1 MSWNAEEFTATLR
14 KTVTTFDRASAAQLC
29 EGLIK
34 HLLRTDDEYPVKE
47 AERILQLLRNKRMFA
62 LLGKVGDAFIQS
74 GRASVKMRRQYAQS
88 LIDEGNLTAAL
99 AVLNDLTLLTR
110 EDPLENAEARGLIG
124 RVHKQFYVNSK
135 SPATASNREH
145 LRRAITAYLD
155 VYTAA
160 RTDHLWH
167 GINAVALL
175 KRAARD
181 GVPTD
186 GFPDAERLAGEILRT
201 IEEKDCDARAD
212 MWDFATA
219 VEACVALQTLEQ
231 GLQWLARYIAADY
244 ADAFEL
250 ASTLRQLTEVWQLD
264 TQSEPGLRLLPILQ
278 AELLKKEGGRVDLT
292 RRELQA
298 EQDPAVAVTYEKVFG
313 ADSYKSYKWYMT
325 GAQRCL
331 LVARIG
337 RDSSQGYGSGFVLQ
351 GSDVS
356 PKYGGDPVLLT
367 NAHVVSNDPAVRKAR
382 GALPPEESVVIFEAL
397 GPEEYRIAELL
408 WTSPPERLDATVLRL
423 EGVNA
428 LKNKLEGKF
437 AKIANAL
444 PVVDESARVYVIGYP
459 RGGTLSLS
467 LQDNLLLDHEDPRI
481 HYRTPTEGGSSG
493 SPVFNWQWDL
503 VGLHH
508 AGSQTMRML
517 NNKPGTYEANEGIWL
532 RAIIKALSVT

>member
-1 MSWNAEEFTATLR
+1 MIWNAAEFTATLR
-14 KTVTTFDRASAAQLC
+14 KRVATFDRAGAAQLC
-29 EGLIK
+29 DGLIN
-34 HLLRTDDEYPVKE
+34 HLLSTDDQYPVKE

-62 LLGKVGDAFIQS
+62 LLGRVGDAFIQS
-74 GRASVKMRRQYAQS
+74 GRASVKVRRQYAQS

-99 AVLNDLTLLTR
+99 AVLNDLTRLTH

-135 SPATASNREH
+135 SSATASNREH
-145 LRRAITAYLD
+145 LHHAITAYLD
-155 VYTAA
+155 VYTASP
-160 RTDHLWH
+160 THHLWH
-167 GINAVALL
+167 GINGVALL
-175 KRAARD
+175 TRAARD
-181 GVPTD
+181 RIPTD
-186 GFPDAERLAGEILRT
+186 DFPDAERLAAEILRT
-201 IEEKDCDARAD
+201 IEEKDYDGRAD

-219 VEACVALQTLEQ
+219 VEACVALQRPEQ
-231 GLQWLARYIAADY
+231 ALQWLARYVVADY

-264 TQSEPGLRLLPILQ
+264 TQSEPGLQLLPILQ
-278 AELLKKEGGRVDLT
+278 AQLLKKEGGRVDLT
-292 RRELQA
+292 RQELRA
-298 EQDPAVAVTYEKVFG
+298 EQQSEVAATYERVFS

-351 GSDVS
+351 GSDLS
-356 PKYGGDPVLLT
+356 PKYGNDPVLLT
-367 NAHVVSNDPAVRKAR
+367 NAHVVSNDPSVRKAR

-397 GPEEYRIAELL
+397 GSEEYRIGELL

-428 LKNKLEGKF
+428 LKKRLEGKF
-437 AKIANAL
+437 AKIAHAL

-503 VGLHH
+503 VGIHH
-508 AGSQTMRML
+508 SGSQTMRML
-517 NNKPGTYEANEGIWL
+517 NKKLGTYEANEGIWL
-532 RAIIKALSVT
+532 RAIIKALSIT